1 MAQSQGSFDQR
12 LEDAGNPFLALPGL
26 VLLLTAAI
34 GACAFLILRDESLA
48 ACGGL
53 LAGALLMFVMVRWQ
67 RGVYGL
73 LLYLPVSGVVTLAL
87 LPWNGPAIIN
97 PVVFKDWLFV
107 GPAYLGFGGAIVLR
121 RQKFPMMGTTLAS
134 LLFAFVGLV
143 MVEMAQ
149 PGVPNA
155 STALIGAKV
164 WLGYVPLYVL
174 GMALVSGRPRLTQL
188 WRMLAATAVLPC
200 LLGLGEYVGSL
211 LFGYDRVM
219 ATIYGHNAGDVT
231 QSLTWFFVGGGQI
244 FRIPST
250 FTFEAQYFG
259 FTLAMLVPCFAVAYG
274 DPSPA
279 WRRFGT
285 SMLVFVALAGFL
297 SGARAA
303 YIFIPLLLALMY
315 WLNRGIAGAFR
326 AFGFIAVG
334 LAGALA
340 ISRVAAGPMFG
351 WISGLFEDYAVDTAY
366 GGLVESLT
374 TSWLG
379 HGTGTNTGSARYV
392 LQRPEFFEAIQ
403 NYYAKSAYE
412 LGVLGFLILV
422 ALFIALIYKGLK
434 TVSSLRDPGLRAMA
448 AALTGFLIVIALDS
462 FKGWILDLDPVNV
475 YFWLFAGVLAGLT
488 RLDAPPSRDRDAHP
502 SAAEPDEAR
511 A

>member
-1 MAQSQGSFDQR
+1 MTPSQGSFDRR
-12 LEDAGNPFLALPGL
+12 LEDTGNPFLALPGL

-34 GACAFLILRDESLA
+34 GVCALLILRNESLV

-53 LAGALLMFVMVRWQ
+53 LAGALLLFVMVRWQ

-73 LLYLPVSGVVTLAL
+73 LLYLPVSGVVTLTM
-87 LPWNGPAIIN
+87 LPWNGPAIFN

-107 GPAYLGFGGAIVLR
+107 APAYLGFAGAIVSR
-121 RQKFPMMGTTLAS
+121 RQKFPMIGSTLAS
-134 LLFAFVGLV
+134 LLFAFVAVVL
-143 MVEMAQ
+143 VEMVR
-149 PGVPNA
+149 PGVTNA
-155 STALIGAKV
+155 SAAFIGAKV

-174 GMALVSGRPRLTQL
+174 GMALVTDRPRLTQL
-188 WRMLAATAVLPC
+188 WRMLAATALLPC
-200 LLGLGEYVGSL
+200 VLGLGEYVGSL
-211 LFGYDRVM
+211 LFGYDRVL
-219 ATIYGHNAGDVT
+219 AAIYGHNAEDVT

-274 DPSPA
+274 DPSRA

-285 SMLVFVALAGFL
+285 WMLVFVALAGFL

-315 WLNRGIAGAFR
+315 WLSRGFAGAFR
-326 AFGFIAVG
+326 AVGYTAAG

-379 HGTGTNTGSARYV
+379 HGTGTNTGSARYA
-392 LQRPEFFEAIQ
+392 LQRPEFFQAIQ
-403 NYYAKSAYE
+403 NYYAKAAYE
-412 LGVLGFLILV
+412 LGVLGFLILA
-422 ALFIALIYKGLK
+422 ALFLVLIYKGLK

-448 AALTGFLIVIALDS
+448 SALTGLLIVIALDS

-475 YFWLFAGVLAGLT
+475 YFWLFAGVLAGMA
-488 RLDAPPSRDRDAHP
+488 RLDSPPPHDEETDT
-502 SAAEPDEAR
+502 SAVKPHEVR